1 MIIPCESCNSMFQLG
16 SSSVKPTG
24 SLVRCSKCGE
34 VFRVYPPNEV
44 DRRKYA
50 RIKTQNLISHVSID
64 ETGKSISQGL
74 SQALNISK
82 GGILLETPY
91 PIESDLLSLM
101 ATDAEN
107 NNIEIKGKL
116 IYCTKSSTGMYRSG
130 IEFIGSDKQV
140 AKFVTQLVR
149 EYNYR
154 KNNLLIAVE
163 Q

>member
-1 MIIPCESCNSMFQLG
+1 MKIPCESCQSTFQLD
-16 SSSVKPTG
+16 SSLVKPTG
-24 SLVRCSKCGE
+24 SMVRCSKCGE
-34 VFRVYPPNEV
+34 VFRAYPPDWV
-44 DRRKYA
+44 DRRKYV
-50 RIKTQNLISHVSID
+50 RIKTETLISHSSID
-64 ETGKSISQGL
+64 ETGKLVSQGL

-91 PIESDLLSLM
+91 PIESDSLSLL

-116 IYCTKSSTGMYRSG
+116 IYCTKLSTGMYRSG
-130 IEFIGSDKQV
+130 IEFIGTDKRVGKFV
-140 AKFVTQLVR
+140 AKLVR

-154 KNNLLIAVE
+154 KNNVLIAVE